1 MKNNSSDKKA
11 SMDEIYHRFPDVH
24 PNIVLKTDIMRT
36 GIDISEKAKENFE
49 QRDDLLWKGFHMFSY
64 EYQKTTIYSEKTPY
78 FFRLEDDSPL
88 QFRGNS
94 ESPYMLDLLD
104 DGEFVIRRNGDI
116 VARRI
121 RFEPKPKW
129 YDLKTEKEGVM
140 MGAIAQGH
148 CRSLFITMNK
158 YCELWNTHDECLFVI
173 LSTQ

>member
-1 MKNNSSDKKA
+1 MPRDKHGEKGYPMKDNNSDKKA

-94 ESPYMLDLLD
+94 ESPYVLDLLD
-104 DGEFVIRRNGDI
+104 DGN
-116 VARRI
+116 
-121 RFEPKPKW
+121 
-129 YDLKTEKEGVM
+129 L
-140 MGAIAQGH
+140 
-148 CRSLFITMNK
+148 
-158 YCELWNTHDECLFVI
+158 
-173 LSTQ
+173 